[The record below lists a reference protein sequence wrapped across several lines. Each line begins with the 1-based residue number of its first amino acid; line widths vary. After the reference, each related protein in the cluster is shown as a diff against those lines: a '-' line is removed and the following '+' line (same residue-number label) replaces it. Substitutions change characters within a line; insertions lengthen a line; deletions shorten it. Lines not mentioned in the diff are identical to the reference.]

1 MLIHTRNG
9 AGLNSAADETA
20 SGEQRWIES
29 IIRGG
34 INTPQWDVVRYRAP
48 ALIYG
53 RSTPVASEVLKRA
66 KLTKF
71 EVVQR
76 RTGGGAVFAGPWMLG
91 FNLLL
96 PPTHVWNRGG
106 HVTAFRE
113 FGSLWMRVLA
123 SLGVIY
129 SMADSRY
136 FHTRDTAVR
145 QSGLHWSCFAGLSH
159 GEGLDRHG
167 RKLLGLAQA
176 RGQWGSLLSAGLIL
190 HPIPWE
196 TLEYLHHGQRK
207 LRSEMHELAS
217 SGIEQIAS
225 SAQIEY
231 ALLQR
236 LPKAIGS

>member
-1 MLIHTRNG
+1 MVH
-9 AGLNSAADETA
+9 
-20 SGEQRWIES
+20 
-29 IIRGG
+29 
-34 INTPQWDVVRYRAP
+34 YRSP
-48 ALIYG
+48 AIIYG
-53 RSTPVASEVLKRA
+53 RSTPVAPEVQQRA
-66 KLTKF
+66 TLAKC

-76 RTGGGAVFAGPWMLG
+76 RTGGGVVFAGPWMLG

-96 PPTHVWNRGG
+96 PPSHEWSRGG
-106 HVTAFRE
+106 HVMAFRE

-136 FHTRDTAVR
+136 FHTRDIAVR
-145 QSGLHWSCFAGLSH
+145 HYGLQWSCFAGLSH

-176 RGQWGSLLSAGLIL
+176 RGTWGSLLSAGLIL
-190 HPIPWE
+190 RPIPWE

-207 LRSEMHELAS
+207 LRSNMHELAS
-217 SGIEQIAS
+217 NGIEQIAS

-231 ALLQR
+231 ELLQR
-236 LPKAIGS
+236 LPKAIGG